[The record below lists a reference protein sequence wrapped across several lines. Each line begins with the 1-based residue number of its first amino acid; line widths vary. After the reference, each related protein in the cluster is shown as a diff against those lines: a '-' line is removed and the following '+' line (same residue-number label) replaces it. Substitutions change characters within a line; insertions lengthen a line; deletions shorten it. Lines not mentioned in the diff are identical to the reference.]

1 MSLLR
6 LTRALPRTPFATI
19 RTFTTSILRKAEGDT
34 GAPRSGGAAQ
44 GDAWTKR
51 EQASEDY
58 YVRQQEREKLE
69 ALKKKIADKEAEVA
83 KDREEMEK
91 LGKGSG

>member
-6 LTRALPRTPFATI
+6 LTRALPRTPFATT
-19 RTFTTSILRKAEGDT
+19 RTFTTSILRQAEGDT